1 MKSLLVLGV
10 AIFSFQSFATTCNGD
25 GVTVEVK
32 EGAKKI
38 IVTGDFNG
46 EATISSSDAGEVIGS
61 ATKGNFNSIMISTL
75 DGEVDI
81 IDKSGRSAGIR
92 IVDCD

>member
-1 MKSLLVLGV
+1 MKNLLILAV
-10 AIFSFQSFATTCNGD
+10 AIISFQSFAITCNGD

-32 EGAKKI
+32 EGSKKI

-46 EATISSSDAGEVIGS
+46 EANISSNDAGVVIGS
-61 ATKGNFNSIMISTL
+61 ATKGNFSSIMISTF

-81 IDKSGRSAGIR
+81 IDKSGRSAGVR
-92 IVDCD
+92 FVDCD